1 MEIIQKHWKDLGI
14 KDKIQYIMAIVLIL
28 AGIAMAFISFF
39 IISVIE
45 AGVLIFISQCFI
57 TAGGIFGVSIYFNS
71 KIGQFSSK
79 ITNDLKDAIVKE
91 IDKRVDDDIKIRED
105 SKEG

>member
-1 MEIIQKHWKDLGI
+1 MDRVQKHWKDLGV

-28 AGIAMAFISFF
+28 AGIVMAFTSFF
-39 IISVIE
+39 IISAIE

-71 KIGQFSSK
+71 KIGQFSSDVAK
-79 ITNDLKDAIVKE
+79 KMKDLIDKE
-91 IDKRVDDDIKIRED
+91 VDKRVDDDFNA
-105 SKEG
+105 KENI

>member
-1 MEIIQKHWKDLGI
+1 MEIVQKHWKDLGI
-14 KDKIQYIMAIVLIL
+14 KDKVQYIMAIVLIL
-28 AGIAMAFISFF
+28 AGIAMAFASFF
-39 IISVIE
+39 IISAIE

-79 ITNDLKDAIVKE
+79 LTNELKDAIVKE
-91 IDKRVDDDIKIRED
+91 IDKRVDDDFNA
-105 SKEG
+105 KENS

>member
-1 MEIIQKHWKDLGI
+1 MDMIQKHWKDLGI

-28 AGIAMAFISFF
+28 AGIAMAFSSFF
-39 IISVIE
+39 IISAIE

-71 KIGQFSSK
+71 KIGQFSSDVAK
-79 ITNDLKDAIVKE
+79 KMKDL
-91 IDKRVDDDIKIRED
+91 IDKEVDKRIDDEANFEKD
-105 SKEG
+105 C

>member
-1 MEIIQKHWKDLGI
+1 MEVLQKHWKDLGI
-14 KDKIQYIMAIVLIL
+14 KDKIQYIMAIVLII
-28 AGIAMAFISFF
+28 AGIAIAFASFF
-39 IISVIE
+39 IISAIE

-79 ITNDLKDAIVKE
+79 ITNDIKDAIVKE
-91 IDKRVDDDIKIRED
+91 IDKRVDDDIKAKED
-105 SKEG
+105 CEEE